1 MLDRNKKPGALQRT
15 EVSKSNFIQQNECHN
30 RSIDPCREQFPRGTA
45 RDSSELFAVFGA
57 GNCLKVLPLHIGQI
71 ISGNLLCGPYKS
83 RVDALQQRDILL
95 GGGCR
100 HA

>member
-1 MLDRNKKPGALQRT
+1 MIYRDKKPGALQRT
-15 EVSKSNFIQQNECHN
+15 EVSKEIFNKQDERQKRNIN
-30 RSIDPCREQFPRGTA
+30 PCREQFPRRTA

-57 GNCLKVLPLHIGQI
+57 GNCLKVLPLRIGQV
-71 ISGNLLCGPYKS
+71 ISGNMLCGPYKS